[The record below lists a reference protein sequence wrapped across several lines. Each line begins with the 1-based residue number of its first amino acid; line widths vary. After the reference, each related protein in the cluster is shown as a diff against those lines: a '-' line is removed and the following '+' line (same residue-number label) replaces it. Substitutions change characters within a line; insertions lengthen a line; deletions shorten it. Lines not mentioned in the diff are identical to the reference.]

1 MRNLICTIN
10 KSFSVYSVLSIYIF
24 GLAVG
29 EECKGA
35 YYHSAQ
41 ERKKVTLHACLS
53 FKILSCAIC
62 FGDLGF
68 SKVFGLSYKICWKH
82 SSSFFDTSTLGW
94 DFFEILF
101 QVKSGIVV
109 KFCSTFDHFLGLRC
123 ATYVLGLKAMKL
135 HSFVQS

>member
-1 MRNLICTIN
+1 MTYSLKCIKKFDTIN
-10 KSFSVYSVLSIYIF
+10 KSYSEYSLLSTYNF

-68 SKVFGLSYKICWKH
+68 SKMFGLAYEIC
-82 SSSFFDTSTLGW
+82 
-94 DFFEILF
+94 
-101 QVKSGIVV
+101 
-109 KFCSTFDHFLGLRC
+109 
-123 ATYVLGLKAMKL
+123 
-135 HSFVQS
+135 

>member
-1 MRNLICTIN
+1 MAYSLRFLEKFDTIN
-10 KSFSVYSVLSIYIF
+10 KSFSLYSVLSIYIF
-24 GLAVG
+24 RVAVG

-68 SKVFGLSYKICWKH
+68 SKMFGLSYQICWKH
-82 SSSFFDTSTLGW
+82 SSFFFDTSTLGW
-94 DFFEILF
+94 DFFEIPI
-101 QVKSGIVV
+101 QVRSGSVV
-109 KFCSTFDHFLGLRC
+109 KFCSTFEHFLSFRS
-123 ATYVLGLKAMKL
+123 AKYVLSLKIYN
-135 HSFVQS
+135 

>member
-1 MRNLICTIN
+1 MRNLTCTIN

-68 SKVFGLSYKICWKH
+68 SKMFGLSYKICWKH
-82 SSSFFDTSTLGW
+82 SSFFWYLNYRLRFLWNSYTSEEWLCCEFLQYIW
-94 DFFEILF
+94 AFFL
-101 QVKSGIVV
+101 S
-109 KFCSTFDHFLGLRC
+109 LRC
-123 ATYVLGLKAMKL
+123 AKYVLSLKILKL
-135 HSFVQS
+135 WPP

>member
-1 MRNLICTIN
+1 MAYSLKCVEEFDTIN

-24 GLAVG
+24 RVAVG

-68 SKVFGLSYKICWKH
+68 SKMFGLSYQICWKH
-82 SSSFFDTSTLGW
+82 SFFFDTSTLGW
-94 DFFEILF
+94 DFFEIPI
-101 QVKSGIVV
+101 QVRSGFVV
-109 KFCSTFDHFLGLRC
+109 KFCSTFEHFLSLRS
-123 ATYVLGLKAMKL
+123 AKYVLSLKIYN
-135 HSFVQS
+135 

>member
-1 MRNLICTIN
+1 MAYSLRCVEKFDTIN
-10 KSFSVYSVLSIYIF
+10 KSFSVYGVLSIYIF
-24 GLAVG
+24 RVAVG

-68 SKVFGLSYKICWKH
+68 SKMFGLSYKICWKH
-82 SSSFFDTSTLGW
+82 SSVFFDTSTLGW
-94 DFFEILF
+94 DFFEIPIH
-101 QVKSGIVV
+101 VRSGFVV
-109 KFCSTFDHFLGLRC
+109 MYCSTFEHFLSLRS
-123 ATYVLGLKAMKL
+123 AKYVLSLKIYN
-135 HSFVQS
+135 